1 MDLAHVF
8 TNEQVWIEKVVNVG
22 HTMDTLCALVRDMS
36 DIYEIVESSDIED
49 FIYRLKVCNDK
60 RKGTNVD
67 TESDLKIPT
76 RVCVYVGKRPFFFR
90 VCPQENSCKK
100 SEMSFYCEECG
111 PGTKVKVKRL
121 KPHASIHK
129 P

>member
-8 TNEQVWIEKVVNVG
+8 TNENVWIEKVLNIG
-22 HTMDTLCALVRDMS
+22 HTMDTLCSLIKEMS
-36 DIYEIVESSDIED
+36 DIYEIVDPSDIED

-60 RKGTNVD
+60 KKGSKVD
-67 TESDLKIPT
+67 MENDMKIPT
-76 RVCVYVGKRPFFFR
+76 RVCVYVGKMPFFFKA
-90 VCPQENSCKK
+90 CPQEKCSKK
-100 SEMSFYCEECG
+100 SEMNFYCEECG

-129 P
+129 H